1 MDQDQVK
8 QNILSGRQWLR
19 MLFMAGY
26 ILALWVLT
34 LVLLVTILVQTLIV
48 LVTGETNYN
57 LRRFGILC
65 GVFIHQII
73 HFLVYGSDDKP
84 FPFTEF
90 PNIDGFD
97 TGESPVAEEAPKYS
111 YQTSSTRSKS
121 AAASATE
128 YGEIIPSADS
138 VNADDDFPAA
148 SDADSNPERLS

>member
-26 ILALWVLT
+26 ILASWVLT

-48 LVTGETNYN
+48 LITGETNRN
-57 LRRFGILC
+57 LRHFGILC
-65 GVFIHQII
+65 GVFMHQII

-90 PNIDGFD
+90 PDIDRVDADEGLA
-97 TGESPVAEEAPKYS
+97 GEETPTYS
-111 YQTSSTRSKS
+111 YQADSAKSKPGPVS
-121 AAASATE
+121 DAG
-128 YGEIIPSADS
+128 YDDIIPSSDS
-138 VNADDDFPAA
+138 DDDFPAA
-148 SDADSNPERLS
+148 TDADADPERRS